1 MSNGKVYT
9 TLQVARELGVHKNTV
24 FYWLKTGKVKEPK
37 RDSLFNGRIWT
48 ESDLIELKNMVGD
61 TILVNHCMGK

>member
-1 MSNGKVYT
+1 MDNKVYT
-9 TLQVARELGVHKNTV
+9 TAQIANMIGVHKNTV

-48 ESDLIELKNMVGD
+48 ESDLMELKRFAGD
-61 TILVNHCMGK
+61 KMLVNNGEGK